1 MNGKNVKCW
10 ASNKIQNK
18 PYETEEVHTL
28 NVHCKYP
35 IVPGSHVTT
44 SCLLSPAQTPPPS
57 PRSRRTCPR
66 TPARRSRWSARRT
79 VTRLLHTRGS
89 GELVNWCIRLRSS
102 TLILF
107 LCQILYLSFHL
118 YIFSIYLNQYYPLQ
132 TGLITYIT
140 SAPGCAPSITLSS
153 VLAALGPFSVH
164 QDPSATA
171 PTAVRILYTSI
182 SGCECPGGEGV
193 DGDVLACPA
202 ATCPLVST

>member
-1 MNGKNVKCW
+1 MHFHLYSLNIVSVEIDKSMNGKNVKCW

-79 VTRLLHTRGS
+79 ATRRPLMRGS
-89 GELVNWCIRLRSS
+89 GELINWCIRLRSS

-107 LCQILYLSFHL
+107 LCQILYLVQFHFICI
-118 YIFSIYLNQYYPLQ
+118 YSQFISIN
-132 TGLITYIT
+132 IT
-140 SAPGCAPSITLSS
+140 PCKPAPSLTS
-153 VLAALGPFSVH
+153 PVH
-164 QDPSATA
+164 
-171 PTAVRILYTSI
+171 
-182 SGCECPGGEGV
+182 
-193 DGDVLACPA
+193 PA
-202 ATCPLVST
+202 APPP

>member
-1 MNGKNVKCW
+1 MTMIINDENIQEPADIKEGDTVNISCSAQSNPPKVMFKWYIEDIIEYDKVIDGDTEDQTSLLHITGMYSYRVHFHLYSLNIVSAEIDKSMNGKNVKCW

-57 PRSRRTCPR
+57 PRSRLTCPR

-79 VTRLLHTRGS
+79 ATPRPLMRGS
-89 GELVNWCIRLRSS
+89 GELINWCIRLRSS

-107 LCQILYLSFHL
+107 LCQILYLS
-118 YIFSIYLNQYYPLQ
+118 
-132 TGLITYIT
+132 
-140 SAPGCAPSITLSS
+140 
-153 VLAALGPFSVH
+153 
-164 QDPSATA
+164 
-171 PTAVRILYTSI
+171 
-182 SGCECPGGEGV
+182 
-193 DGDVLACPA
+193 
-202 ATCPLVST
+202 